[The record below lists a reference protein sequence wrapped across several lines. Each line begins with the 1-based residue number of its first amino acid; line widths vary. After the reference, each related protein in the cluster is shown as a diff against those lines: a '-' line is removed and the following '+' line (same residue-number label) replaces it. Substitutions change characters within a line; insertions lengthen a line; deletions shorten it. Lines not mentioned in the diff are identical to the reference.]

1 MIPPHILI
9 PTVSIP
15 HKNPRVYE
23 ENIIRE
29 EKRVRKEDA
38 IRKFINELYRQVI
51 PVISTFP
58 MASDADKMESY
69 KKIFDF
75 LYEYVPEKLFYILDN
90 ASYFLKVPSQV
101 NLLLYI
107 ILYLSEEYIFLEKV
121 QYKFSHL
128 DELHSEL
135 NTLRDTI
142 IALNDYERLGKKKKL
157 IRKKSNRRI

>member
-15 HKNPRVYE
+15 HRNPRVYE

-29 EKRVRKEDA
+29 QKRIEKEDA
-38 IRKFINELYRQVI
+38 IRQFINELYKKVI
-51 PVISTFP
+51 PVIATFP
-58 MASDADKMESY
+58 MASDASKMDSY

-75 LYEYVPEKLFYILDN
+75 LYEYVPEKLFDVLN
-90 ASYFLKVPSQV
+90 NVSYFLKEPSQV

-107 ILYLSEEYIFLEKV
+107 ILYLSEEYDFLKKV

-135 NTLRDTI
+135 NSLRDTI
-142 IALNDYERLGKKKKL
+142 IALNGYERLGKKKL
-157 IRKKSNRRI
+157 IRKKSYKRI